1 MSVIFFKISGADAVG
16 VDATNDFTTDGYPFE
31 ISHDWSVSFKDNAVT
46 GLPTYTLQVSNNNS
60 TWYNLNVLSTG
71 VKFDDSITSD
81 FISYR
86 FMRVVYTANG
96 ASAGTVDVELSTKNK
111 TNARG

>member
-1 MSVIFFKISGADAVG
+1 MSLTHFKISGVDAKG
-16 VDATNDFTTDGYPFE
+16 VDATSNFTTDSYRFE
-31 ISHDWSVSFKDNAVT
+31 ISQDWSVSFKDNAVV
-46 GLPTYTLQVSNNNS
+46 GLPTYTLEVSNNNA
-60 TWYNLNVLSTG
+60 TWYDLNVLSTN
-71 VKFDDSITSD
+71 VKLEDSITSD

-86 FMRVVYTANG
+86 YMRVVYTANA